1 MGALEL
7 WRDGAGELARLDGP
21 RATIGAD
28 ASNDLVLDDRAV
40 SGVHAVLDRLG
51 NAWSL
56 RDLGSRNGT
65 FINGERLTGER
76 ILDVGDELRFGAIRF
91 VVGGASGPRR
101 LTETLLGS
109 PQLTPR
115 ERDVLTE
122 LCRPLAEGD
131 AFTEPAAVRE
141 IAAKL
146 VVTEAAVKQHLAHL
160 YDKFDLHDAAD
171 RRRVKLANAALTRG
185 AVSLG
190 DLR

>member
-1 MGALEL
+1 MVGA
-7 WRDGAGELARLDGP
+7 RD
-21 RATIGAD
+21 
-28 ASNDLVLDDRAV
+28 V
-40 SGVHAVLDRLG
+40 
-51 NAWSL
+51 
-56 RDLGSRNGT
+56 GSRNGT
-65 FINGERLTGER
+65 FVNGERLTGER
-76 ILDVGDELRFGAIRF
+76 ILGVGDELRLGAFRF
-91 VVGGASGPRR
+91 VVVGARGTRR
-101 LTETLLGS
+101 VTDTLLSS

-122 LCRPLAEGD
+122 LCRPLADGD
-131 AFTEPAAVRE
+131 AFTEPAAVRD

-171 RRRVKLANAALTRG
+171 RRRVKLANTALTRG

>member
-1 MGALEL
+1 MVGAE
-7 WRDGAGELARLDGP
+7 
-21 RATIGAD
+21 
-28 ASNDLVLDDRAV
+28 ASNDLVLDDSAV
-40 SGVHAVLDRLG
+40 SGVHAVLERLG
-51 NAWSL
+51 NTWSV
-56 RDLGSRNGT
+56 RDVGSRNGT
-65 FINGERLTGER
+65 FVNGERLTSER
-76 ILDVGDELRFGAIRF
+76 ILHVGDELRFGAVRF
-91 VVGGASGPRR
+91 VVGGAAGARR
-101 LTETLLGS
+101 VTETVLGA

-131 AFTEPAAVRE
+131 AFTEPAAVRD

-160 YDKFDLHDAAD
+160 YDKFDLHDADD
-171 RRRVKLANAALTRG
+171 RRRVKLANAALVRG